1 MAMSQTSMLLIVMM
15 MISQKTSLETKQRA
29 MIKRIRSRTMERK
42 TR

>member
-1 MAMSQTSMLLIVMM
+1 MAMSQTSMLLIVM